1 LLTPPR
7 RIRAAQF
14 DKVFAQGQLPD
25 DIPEVE
31 IPYGT
36 NTFNKVVT
44 LSHKLSSSEAKR
56 MIRQSAVSVDGKK
69 IIDPNAQITPADGMI
84 IQVGK
89 RRFAKLK
96 VK

>member
-1 LLTPPR
+1 
-7 RIRAAQF
+7 
-14 DKVFAQGQLPD
+14 
-25 DIPEVE
+25 
-31 IPYGT
+31 
-36 NTFNKVVT
+36 
-44 LSHKLSSSEAKR
+44 